1 MQNETPSTTEP
12 SHHAT
17 HSPAST
23 CATLSSVGT
32 GSISKAPVVV
42 LLILAVQ
49 GGWCGLG
56 RLTEMAFPLD
66 THPNTE
72 TYFGNISETQI
83 PAGSDRSA

>member
-1 MQNETPSTTEP
+1 M
-12 SHHAT
+12 
-17 HSPAST
+17 
-23 CATLSSVGT
+23 
-32 GSISKAPVVV
+32 VVV

-66 THPNTE
+66 THLNTV

>member
-1 MQNETPSTTEP
+1 MKPPAQLNPLIMQPILQHPHVPSP
-12 SHHAT
+12 
-17 HSPAST
+17 
-23 CATLSSVGT
+23 SSVGT
-32 GSISKAPVVV
+32 GSISMVVV

>member
-1 MQNETPSTTEP
+1 MKPPAQLNLLIMQPILQHPHVPSP
-12 SHHAT
+12 
-17 HSPAST
+17 
-23 CATLSSVGT
+23 SSVGT

-56 RLTEMAFPLD
+56 RLAEMAFPLD
-66 THPNTE
+66 THPNTV